1 MTKVEKIM
9 RRDVVGVRAED
20 MVAMARAIPGCTR
33 VEDHVLVR
41 AEVLRR
47 S

>member
-20 MVAMARAIPGCTR
+20 MVTMARAVPGCSR
-33 VEDHVLVR
+33 IEDHLLVR